1 MAGDKQFEQA
11 NLDATV
17 LLKELDAASA
27 KINSSFLARCDA
39 VLLQWSI
46 KAGLVLGFET
56 GSGFVIRRL
65 GEGRWSAP
73 LFVSA
78 TAMRAGAIA
87 GVEKV
92 ATVALSL
99 TRDLTEQLQEGR
111 SPQLGAD
118 ISLRLGT
125 AVEAD
130 GESFSLPIDDV
141 DLLTYSVAV
150 GSIVD
155 VSLKGGAL
163 SADAAKNVACYGE
176 GVTSRAILSGSV
188 APPPQLQPLYSRL
201 SELAS
206 N

>member
-1 MAGDKQFEQA
+1 M
-11 NLDATV
+11 
-17 LLKELDAASA
+17 
-27 KINSSFLARCDA
+27 
-39 VLLQWSI
+39 
-46 KAGLVLGFET
+46 
-56 GSGFVIRRL
+56 IRRL

-78 TAMRAGAIA
+78 KALRAGAIA
-87 GVEKV
+87 GAEKV

-99 TRDLTEQLQEGR
+99 TRDLTEHLQEGR

-130 GESFSLPIDDV
+130 GETFTLPIDDV

-163 SADAAKNVACYGE
+163 SVDSGKNAACYGE
-176 GVTSRAILSGSV
+176 GVSSKAILSGSV
-188 APPPQLQPLYSRL
+188 APPPQLEPLYSRL

-206 N
+206 S